1 MCGHLY
7 QNLIVPNSTFGAPA
21 KGNLVIFCNARLFLF
36 MQGFTGIIGEPG
48 LPGEPVSE
56 ILAMYTLGVHY
67 CTRAS
72 REDKESLVQPVLM
85 ELQDCL

>member
-1 MCGHLY
+1 
-7 QNLIVPNSTFGAPA
+7 
-21 KGNLVIFCNARLFLF
+21 

-48 LPGEPVSE
+48 LPGEPVSK
-56 ILAMYTLGVHY
+56 ILAMYMLLLYPHA
-67 CTRAS
+67 RAS